1 MPLSPARRAPLAA
14 LVALAAAAL
23 TGCAASTVSGHG
35 SALAG
40 APSTQDFPSSG
51 AVSSPVPSV
60 TDSLP
65 VPSTPAATGT
75 SAPQTPGGSGV
86 LVTDPAGHF
95 QVRMPA
101 TPHQTTE
108 PGSFGGYKF
117 TVHLA
122 TVKSPYI
129 ALAEGEDVTPA
140 LPLDQIDVT
149 LRSAVSSFESS
160 SGMTL
165 ISQKQTTFNGHT
177 ARSAILERSDT
188 RYQLL
193 VAAYSG
199 SQIYLLFAP
208 QGAKFDALAA
218 SFSAI

>member
-1 MPLSPARRAPLAA
+1 MPFSPVRRAPLAA

-35 SALAG
+35 SALAV

-51 AVSSPVPSV
+51 AASSPAPSV

-65 VPSTPAATGT
+65 VPSSSDANTP
-75 SAPQTPGGSGV
+75 STPSGSGV
-86 LVTDPAGHF
+86 RVTDTAGHF

-101 TPHQTTE
+101 TPERSTE

-149 LRSAVSSFESS
+149 LKSAVSGFQSS

-165 ISQKQTTFNGHT
+165 LSQKATTFNGHT
-177 ARSAILERSDT
+177 ARSAVLAHAGD
-188 RYQLL
+188 RYQL
-193 VAAYSG
+193 VVTAYSG

-208 QGAKFDALAA
+208 QGAKFDALAS
-218 SFSAI
+218 SFRSI

>member
-1 MPLSPARRAPLAA
+1 MPLSPARRLPLAA
-14 LVALAAAAL
+14 LLASAAVALA
-23 TGCAASTVSGHG
+23 GCAASTVAGHG

-40 APSTQDFPSSG
+40 APSTPDFPS
-51 AVSSPVPSV
+51 ASSPAPSV
-60 TDSLP
+60 TDSVP
-65 VPSTPAATGT
+65 VTPSAPPTT
-75 SAPQTPGGSGV
+75 SAPQTPAGSGV
-86 LVTDPAGHF
+86 LVTDAAGHF

-101 TPHQTTE
+101 TPQRSTE

-122 TVKSPYI
+122 TVKSPYL
-129 ALAEGEDVTPA
+129 ALAEGEVITPA

-149 LRSAVSSFESS
+149 LRSAVSAFASS

-177 ARSAILERSDT
+177 ARIGILERSGT

-208 QGAKFDALAA
+208 QGAKFDALAS
-218 SFSAI
+218 SFRAI

>member
-1 MPLSPARRAPLAA
+1 MPFSPVRRAPLAA

-35 SALAG
+35 SALAA
-40 APSTQDFPSSG
+40 APSTQDFPSSN
-51 AVSSPVPSV
+51 AASAATPSV

-65 VPSTPAATGT
+65 VPAS
-75 SAPQTPGGSGV
+75 SAPTTASAPSTPGGSGV
-86 LVTDPAGHF
+86 LVTDTAGHF

-101 TPHQTTE
+101 TPERSTE

-129 ALAEGEDVTPA
+129 ALAEGEEVTPA
-140 LPLDQIDVT
+140 LPLDQIDIT
-149 LRSAVSSFESS
+149 LRSAVSGFQSS

-165 ISQKQTTFNGHT
+165 ISQKATTFNGHT
-177 ARSAILERSDT
+177 ARSAILEHAGD
-188 RYQLL
+188 RYQL
-193 VAAYSG
+193 VVTAYSG

-208 QGAKFDALAA
+208 QGAKFDALAS
-218 SFSAI
+218 SFRAI

>member
-14 LVALAAAAL
+14 LVALVAAAL

-35 SALAG
+35 SAVAG
-40 APSTQDFPSSG
+40 AASTQDFPSSG

-65 VPSTPAATGT
+65 ASTPQPTVV
-75 SAPQTPGGSGV
+75 SPPQTPGGSGV
-86 LVTDPAGHF
+86 LVTDEAGHF
-95 QVRMPA
+95 RVRMPA
-101 TPHQTTE
+101 TPERRTE

-117 TVHLA
+117 NVHIA

-129 ALAEGEDVTPA
+129 ALVEGEDVTPA

-149 LRSAVSSFESS
+149 LRSAVSSFEST

-165 ISQKQTTFNGHT
+165 ISQKQSTFNGHA
-177 ARSAILERSDT
+177 ARSAILERSGT

-199 SQIYLLFAP
+199 NQIYLLFAP
-208 QGAKFDALAA
+208 QGAKFDALA
-218 SFSAI
+218 STFSAI

>member
-65 VPSTPAATGT
+65 VPSTP
-75 SAPQTPGGSGV
+75 PQTPGGSGV
-86 LVTDPAGHF
+86 LVTDEAGHF

-101 TPHQTTE
+101 TPERRTE

-149 LRSAVSSFESS
+149 LRSAVSSFQST

-165 ISQKQTTFNGHT
+165 ISQNQTTFNGHT
-177 ARSAILERSDT
+177 ARSAILERAGT

-199 SQIYLLFAP
+199 NQIYLLFAP
-208 QGAKFDALAA
+208 QGAKFDALAG

>member
-1 MPLSPARRAPLAA
+1 MPFTPARRASLAVVAVTLAA
-14 LVALAAAAL
+14 IALA
-23 TGCAASTVSGHG
+23 GCGASTLTGHG
-35 SALAG
+35 SAPVSAS
-40 APSTQDFPSSG
+40 APSTQDFPSPG
-51 AVSSPVPSV
+51 SSAPSATDPTPVPSA
-60 TDSLP
+60 S
-65 VPSTPAATGT
+65 VPSA
-75 SAPQTPGGSGV
+75 SAPQTSTGSGV

-101 TPHQTTE
+101 TPERSTE

-122 TVKSPYI
+122 TVKSPYL

-140 LPLDQIDVT
+140 LPMDQIDTT
-149 LRSAVSSFESS
+149 LRSAVSSFGSS

-165 ISQKQTTFNGHT
+165 VSQRPTTFNGHT
-177 ARSAILERSDT
+177 ARTAILERSGS

-208 QGAKFDALAA
+208 EGSRFDALAS
-218 SFSAI
+218 SFRAI